1 MSFVQRR
8 RFLWILFL
16 AGLALLAVAANATTL
31 SRLRFEELVNRAT
44 AVARLRCIGVENFL
58 ENGEIWTETRFE
70 TVELNKGL
78 LPGVVSVRML
88 GGRIGN
94 LHSRIEGVPA
104 FRPGEEAY
112 VFLWGHEGEPFR
124 VLGWSQGAFRIARD
138 PRTGMERVT
147 QDSAAAPVFD
157 PRTAPVRA
165 RRDSQPA
172 GGDLSIE
179 TAKGAG
185 RKNSLNTLGS
195 EDWKNEIEHQ
205 ADLRGHACTVL
216 WSVV

>member
-8 RFLWILFL
+8 RFLWILFF

-31 SRLRFEELVNRAT
+31 SRLRFEELANQAT
-44 AVARLRCIGVENFL
+44 AVARLRCIGVESRW

-70 TVELNKGL
+70 TVELNKGM

-94 LHSRIEGVPA
+94 LHSRIAA

-112 VFLWGHEGEPFR
+112 VFLWGREGEPFR
-124 VLGWSQGAFRIARD
+124 VLGWSQGTFRIARD
-138 PRTGMERVT
+138 PRTGVERVT

-157 PRTAPVRA
+157 PRTRRFRHGGIRNLPVA
-165 RRDSQPA
+165 IFQ
-172 GGDLSIE
+172 L
-179 TAKGAG
+179 KL
-185 RKNSLNTLGS
+185 RKALEEKTP
-195 EDWKNEIEHQ
+195 
-205 ADLRGHACTVL
+205 
-216 WSVV
+216 